1 MLYVSI
7 IVFILIIYYF
17 LKNGLV
23 KTKASNNKIYY
34 TQKSNAVMAAEKL
47 VKIDIFLE
55 KLNKHLLEDHKDHK
69 MIQKKL
75 KNNVTIKEL
84 PKNSKHIG
92 YIINKNTLHICLRN
106 KNGQF
111 INKYN
116 KIYFVVM
123 HELAHMITK
132 SVGHTDE
139 YWNNYKLIIKTA
151 IKHNLY
157 KYKDY
162 YNNPVKYCGID
173 INSSPYI
180 KGGELLDNRTI
191 YKIISIVILIFI
203 AFILYKYFYNNNT
216 TCNIN
221 DVNDVN
227 ENDIIIYK
235 DSIVN
240 YPDCKMNTM
249 GEILK
254 KRSDGQYVVD
264 TEHPYNSI
272 LNNTIFNHSLLE
284 QPLPPSDY
292 KFNIDNYEKKRERQI

>member
-1 MLYVSI
+1 MDRFMLYVSI

-17 LKNGLV
+17 LKNSLV

-34 TQKSNAVMAAEKL
+34 TQKSNAKMAAEKL

-55 KLNKHLLEDHKDHK
+55 KLNKHLLEDHKNHK

-84 PKNSKHIG
+84 PKNSKHVG

-157 KYKDY
+157 EYKDY
-162 YNNPVKYCGID
+162 YNKPVEYCGIH

-180 KGGELLDNRTI
+180 KGGENTNIILGIIGTVLLILLIYLLTTNISKEPILNENYIDPVYPDVIYDPNYSKQQIKEYATKDTNIWGETVIRENPTDNSINNIIKHKSLDNI
-191 YKIISIVILIFI
+191 KL
-203 AFILYKYFYNNNT
+203 
-216 TCNIN
+216 
-221 DVNDVN
+221 
-227 ENDIIIYK
+227 
-235 DSIVN
+235 
-240 YPDCKMNTM
+240 
-249 GEILK
+249 GEL
-254 KRSDGQYVVD
+254 
-264 TEHPYNSI
+264 
-272 LNNTIFNHSLLE
+272 
-284 QPLPPSDY
+284 
-292 KFNIDNYEKKRERQI
+292 